1 MLTHIAWIAYKY
13 GICSKMKKTTCKIT
27 AKQHLF
33 FYNVVSTPSVSI
45 NSLCSLMY
53 SITSSLVRYFIDRHL
68 LTQSLKFRH
77 T

>member
-1 MLTHIAWIAYKY
+1 MLIHITWIAYKY
-13 GICSKMKKTTCKIT
+13 GICSKMKKTASKIT
-27 AKQHLF
+27 SKQHY
-33 FYNVVSTPSVSI
+33 FYDVVSTPSVSI

-68 LTQSLKFRH
+68 LMQSLKFSH